1 MTSLTSFWGIS
12 VIPSPKSLAVLPVFH
27 PESLHCYL
35 SHDCLHS
42 LSFLCFPCLHFSS
55 KFPQP
60 CPTILPVLKSDS
72 PSFPLQ
78 REGWQSV
85 VKCKSS
91 STLDTTWPSITSSHC
106 ACMLQPIHSP
116 YFFAILSFM
125 FLNVEIAF
133 HLDQYSACGDGTCL
147 MCFLGCIVW
156 GWGLLRHFLD
166 KP

>member
-1 MTSLTSFWGIS
+1 MISFTSFWGIS
-12 VIPSPKSLAVLPVFH
+12 AIPSHKSLPILPVLFH

-42 LSFLCFPCLHFSS
+42 QSFLTFPRLHFSR

-60 CPTILPVLKSDS
+60 CPTILPVFKFDS

-78 REGWQSV
+78 RRGWQSV

-91 STLDTTWPSITSSHC
+91 STLDTWPSITSSHC
-106 ACMLQPIHSP
+106 ARMLQPLCSP

-125 FLNVEIAF
+125 FLNVEITF
-133 HLDQYSACGDGTCL
+133 PLRQYSACGNLACL
-147 MCFLGCIVW
+147 SCSPGCVVW
-156 GWGLLRHFLD
+156 GQGLLRHFF
-166 KP
+166 